1 MSITKS
7 NTRMLEGEDLTLT
20 GDLSVTGD
28 LEVTTGNLGIG
39 TSSPS
44 TYNGQL
50 VNYKATGSGT
60 FLGHT
65 NAGGTFPKLSAIGMG
80 SDAVSCTHT
89 SNGATFALTGSV
101 QIAAIETAASGAPTD
116 LVFYTNNSGTVIE
129 RMRIRGDGAVIMSNI
144 PTGTTNLP
152 SGGIY
157 NDGGTL
163 KIV

>member
-1 MSITKS
+1 
-7 NTRMLEGEDLTLT
+7 MLEGEDLTLT